1 MAKLEYIYKLALI
14 EIEEYHKIK
23 TEQSESKVINWINEQ
38 LQKAFDNGRKHPIG
52 E

>member
-1 MAKLEYIYKLALI
+1 MATLEYIYKLNLV
-14 EIEEYHKIK
+14 EISEYEKIK
-23 TEQSESKVINWINEQ
+23 TEQSENALINWINEQ